1 MFCVHVLLLPRAQ
14 NASECKP
21 TDSGIFGRRAAT
33 PSRDVWCR
41 SLRLGQ
47 ASPAAAAAGASQAA
61 ANSGERAGL
70 PGRKRCGRKSWTAK
84 LFPGSI
90 STDYFPISCQLA
102 GCLTQK
108 AFLHRGKKT
117 KQSTKQRNTHTP
129 STATPGPGH
138 CPATEPSARA
148 LRALPGTTQGAR
160 QRGSSRRLS
169 SLPQPHELSGTGQN
183 FLIAHA

>member
-90 STDYFPISCQLA
+90 STDYFPISCQLS

-138 CPATEPSARA
+138 CPPRSLRPARCA
-148 LRALPGTTQGAR
+148 PCPARHRA
-160 QRGSSRRLS
+160 RGSGGAPAAFLPCPSPTSCREQDRIS
-169 SLPQPHELSGTGQN
+169 S
-183 FLIAHA
+183 